1 MVAHMSVPCVN
12 LVFENLEL
20 FYFKKKLGIVK
31 MP

>member
-1 MVAHMSVPCVN
+1 VPCVN
-12 LVFENLEL
+12 LVFESMEL